1 LWAKVAHDNLLFPP
15 CSQEPGLPENELPSA
30 MALRFTL
37 DQLPLDGFF
46 MA

>member
-15 CSQEPGLPENELPSA
+15 CSPEPGLPENELPSV